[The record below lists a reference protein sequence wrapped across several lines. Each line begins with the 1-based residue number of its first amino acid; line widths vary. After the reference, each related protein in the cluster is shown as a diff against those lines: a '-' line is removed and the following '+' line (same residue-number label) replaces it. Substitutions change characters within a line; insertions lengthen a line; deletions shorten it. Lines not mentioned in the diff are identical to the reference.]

1 MYRFDP
7 MAIRDR
13 LLPGEGPGASSRACA
28 GENPGGSPREGF
40 RETRSP
46 HACEKEGPHPPSPGR
61 ASSRGAHG
69 AAGLSTTAD
78 YHRFTPIDL
87 MSEFTICESFSDPA
101 SPYGIILEKPS
112 SYGAMV
118 GHFLARMGLL
128 KDRSALCEVGGG
140 YGSLM
145 HGLLSSHGTRV
156 ERACMIDLSLSLL
169 KKQRDRLSPWGP
181 RITFIRGDIHELL
194 GAVSGIDLFIV
205 NEIMGDLDTLT
216 GIDPSH
222 MPPEADELV
231 RAYALDIPEKP
242 FNLNIGAL
250 RLVEAFCRAG
260 IPALLTEH
268 SCDPVIPDG
277 MAYLARDLDLD
288 AYPREIRLLR
298 HSEYTIRFSHLVRV
312 ARAHGRMV
320 GTGALLDL
328 IPVKKGRSL
337 ETIFRLRACD
347 TQDHEI
353 IYELLDH
360 IREYRWLTIS

>member
-1 MYRFDP
+1 MILYTGKIFMYRFDP
-7 MAIRDR
+7 MAIHGG
-13 LLPGEGPGASSRACA
+13 PNSEEGPGASSRV
-28 GENPGGSPREGF
+28 
-40 RETRSP
+40 
-46 HACEKEGPHPPSPGR
+46 
-61 ASSRGAHG
+61 AHS
-69 AAGLSTTAD
+69 AAGLNTTAD

-118 GHFLARMGLL
+118 GDFLVRMGLL
-128 KDRSALCEVGGG
+128 KDRSAVCEVGGG

-145 HGLLSSHGTRV
+145 HGLLGSQETRIK
-156 ERACMIDLSLSLL
+156 RAYMVDLSLSLM
-169 KKQRDRLSPWGP
+169 KRQRDRLRPWGS
-181 RITFIRGDIHELL
+181 RVTFIRGDIHELL
-194 GAVSGIDLFIV
+194 GALAGIDLFIV
-205 NEIMGDLDTLT
+205 NEVMGDLDTLT

-231 RAYALDIPEKP
+231 RSYDLDIPDKP
-242 FNLNIGAL
+242 FNLNLGAL
-250 RLVEAFCRAG
+250 KLVEAVCRTG

-268 SCDPVIPDG
+268 SCDPVIPDD

-288 AYPREIRLLR
+288 ACPREIKLHR
-298 HSEYTIRFSHLVRV
+298 HSEYTIRFSHLVQV
-312 ARAHGRMV
+312 ARAHGRTV

-347 TQDHEI
+347 THDHEI
-353 IYELLDH
+353 IYEILDH

>member
-1 MYRFDP
+1 MQLPYNKSAILLKLILYTGKDFMYRFDP
-7 MAIRDR
+7 MAIHDG
-13 LLPGEGPGASSRACA
+13 PKSGEGSGASSRSTDC
-28 GENPGGSPREGF
+28 
-40 RETRSP
+40 
-46 HACEKEGPHPPSPGR
+46 
-61 ASSRGAHG
+61 

-78 YHRFTPIDL
+78 YHRFAPIDL

-101 SPYGIILEKPS
+101 SPYGVILEKPS

-118 GHFLARMGLL
+118 GDFLVRMGLL

-145 HGLLSSHGTRV
+145 HGLLAGHGNRV
-156 ERACMIDLSLSLL
+156 ERVYMIDLSLSLL
-169 KKQRDRLSPWGP
+169 KRQRDRLSPWKS
-181 RITFIRGDIHELL
+181 RITSIRGDIHELL
-194 GAVSGIDLFIV
+194 GAVAGIDLFIV
-205 NEIMGDLDTLT
+205 NEVMGDLDTLT
-216 GIDPSH
+216 GVDPSH
-222 MPPEADELV
+222 MPPEAEELV
-231 RAYALDIPEKP
+231 RAYALDIPEEP

-250 RLVEAFCRAG
+250 RLVEAVCRTG

-268 SCDPVIPDG
+268 SCDPVIPDD

-288 AYPREIRLLR
+288 AYPREIKLLR

-312 ARAHGRMV
+312 ARAHGRTAR
-320 GTGALLDL
+320 TGALLDL
-328 IPVKKGRSL
+328 IPVRKGRSL

-360 IREYRWLTIS
+360 IREYRWLAIS